1 MRYQSLNFIQKPYCY
16 KVLLKSENTYAFF
29 GILQL
34 QHGAKHLVS
43 TSASFRHSIEAD
55 IRYRLR
61 HFIHKS
67 HVSKPSSL
75 VHVSPTSL
83 RRRISCRY
91 ARNCKHTEGLGNC
104 SAEQFCKIV
113 LPVLWWNM
121 YTTQMNMQRGAGR
134 CNRVQTKLCF
144 ELCFTQFP
152 KPSSFLKYTQLK
164 IRL

>member
-1 MRYQSLNFIQKPYCY
+1 M
-16 KVLLKSENTYAFF
+16 YAFF
-29 GILQL
+29 GIL

-61 HFIHKS
+61 YFIHKS
-67 HVSKPSSL
+67 HVYKPSSL

-113 LPVLWWNM
+113 LLLPVLWCNTCTC
-121 YTTQMNMQRGAGR
+121 TTQMSMQRGAGR
-134 CNRVQTKLCF
+134 CNRVQTKLFF

-152 KPSSFLKYTQLK
+152 KPSSFLKLYAIKFYGCRPYL
-164 IRL
+164 